1 MSQNSLPPESS
12 SPLQAKLGSS
22 RGYYFFVV
30 AYLVGMSALG
40 SFVNDMYSPALPAMC
55 RFFHCSV
62 STVQM
67 GMTTGMIGLA
77 LGQII
82 LGPMSDRYGRKP
94 VLVGSVCLFI
104 VAAVVS
110 VFSPTIH

>member
-1 MSQNSLPPESS
+1 M
-12 SPLQAKLGSS
+12 QAKLGSS